1 MLYNIPAGARTPL
14 MSCSYIEMLESTVYY
29 CYENV
34 EKENQ
39 HDAKPKQILLCY
51 TKIRSRYSDFFKL
64 RLKQLQKCE
73 HFPKKINVGMLHIGS
88 LL

>member
-1 MLYNIPAGARTPL
+1 

-39 HDAKPKQILLCY
+39 HDAKLKQILLCY
-51 TKIRSRYSDFFKL
+51 TKIRCRYSDFFKL
-64 RLKQLQKCE
+64 RIKQLKNVNISL
-73 HFPKKINVGMLHIGS
+73 KK
-88 LL
+88 